1 MFVRI
6 ATFVLV
12 CALILCG
19 CGGQEATEAPAQ
31 DAAPQIDHALDLDPD
46 DPTLLTRP
54 FTAEQIREEWIVGF
68 TLTMQRT
75 TPEGENTERWTVV
88 GADTEG
94 AEIEFAV
101 LDAAGN
107 VAGEPRVARSRWVE
121 LRNHASFPA
130 ASATRKDVVRG
141 SPLGMLDGWL
151 YTVRDDAAGS
161 TTEFFFADSLPGAPV
176 HMREMRGEEVVMELV
191 QIERSRP
198 GEN

>member
-6 ATFVLV
+6 STLVTF

-19 CGGQEATEAPAQ
+19 CGGEEATEAQAQ
-31 DAAPQIDHALDLDPD
+31 DAAPQTGHALDLDPD
-46 DPTLLTRP
+46 DPTLLARP
-54 FTAEQIREEWIVGF
+54 FTADQIREEWIVGF
-68 TLTMQRT
+68 SLTLRRI

-88 GADTEG
+88 RTDTEG

-107 VAGEPRVARSRWVE
+107 VAGEPRVARSKWVE

-130 ASATRKDVVRG
+130 ASASREEVVR
-141 SPLGMLDGWL
+141 STPLGMLDGWL

-176 HMREMRGEEVVMELV
+176 HMREMRGGEVVMELV

-198 GEN
+198 GE